1 MPFTVAKI
9 SRESGDSSGEGQ
21 SLVLVQMAAKRYPR
35 VENQKNSLCSS
46 GVIGPLTASASVRG
60 LRLRTSLVG
69 RIVCAGFVL
78 FRFLFACW
86 VSFSHAVYK
95 DFI

>member
-1 MPFTVAKI
+1 MGKVNRLFWSKWLPSVIRVSKI
-9 SRESGDSSGEGQ
+9 
-21 SLVLVQMAAKRYPR
+21 K
-35 VENQKNSLCSS
+35 KNSLCSS

-78 FRFLFACW
+78 FRFLFAPW